1 MSAQLTATTPEVPAQ
16 DQNRWREAFRRIV
29 SGSWAVSLGAF
40 VLAVVVGSIMIA
52 ATDDGVRTAL
62 GYFGT
67 RPADTFSALGK
78 SVGGAYSS
86 LFRGAVWDFHAASF
100 GTAIR
105 PLTNSL
111 TQATPLITAGLGV
124 AIGFRSGLFNIGGRG
139 QMLAAAI
146 AGGWVG
152 FGLDL
157 PPVLHMVV
165 AIVAGIVAGAIWA
178 GIAGLLK
185 ATTGAH
191 EVIVT
196 IMMNYVA
203 FYILGYLLATPG
215 LLQAPGSSNPKTPPM
230 KANAIMPHL
239 FGSGSNLHWGFVFA
253 LLAVAFT
260 WWLLD
265 RSKMGFQFRAVGEN
279 PTAARVAG
287 IDVKRTTVFSMLV
300 GGALVGLAGVTQ
312 VLGTT
317 TTGFGDGIDAGVGF
331 DAITV
336 ALLGRSSPLGV
347 LAAAILF
354 GAFKSGGATM
364 QAAQGVPIEI
374 VQVVQS
380 LIVLF
385 IAAPP
390 LVRAVFRLPQPGAT
404 PRRPGRAKRAKAQ
417 PAEVAA

>member
-1 MSAQLTATTPEVPAQ
+1 MSAQQKALAAPEPGQGTTA
-16 DQNRWREAFRRIV
+16 DDGRWREAFRRIV
-29 SGSWAVSLGAF
+29 SGGWAVSLGAI

-52 ATDDGVRTAL
+52 LTDDGVRQAI
-62 GYFGT
+62 GYFGA
-67 RPADTFSALGK
+67 RPGDTFSAIGK
-78 SVGGAYSS
+78 AVGGAYSA
-86 LFRGAVWDFHAASF
+86 LFRGAVWDFRAKDFAA
-100 GTAIR
+100 GIK

-124 AIGFRSGLFNIGGRG
+124 AIGFRSGQFNIGGRG

-146 AGGWVG
+146 AGGWIG
-152 FGLDL
+152 FALDL

-165 AIVAGIVAGAIWA
+165 AIVAGLVAGAIWA
-178 GIAGLLK
+178 GIAGVLK

-196 IMMNYVA
+196 IMLNYVA

-215 LLQAPGSSNPKTPPM
+215 LMQAPGSSNPKTPPM
-230 KANAIMPHL
+230 KASAIMPHL
-239 FGSGSNLHWGFVFA
+239 FGPKFNLHWGFVFA
-253 LLAVAFT
+253 LVAVIVV
-260 WWLLD
+260 WWLLE
-265 RSKMGFQFRAVGEN
+265 RSKLGFQFRAVGEN
-279 PTAARVAG
+279 PAAARVAG
-287 IDVKRTTVFSMLV
+287 IDVRRTTVYSMLV

-336 ALLGRSSPLGV
+336 ALLGRSRPLGV
-347 LAAAILF
+347 LGAAVLF
-354 GAFKSGGATM
+354 GAFKAGGATM

-390 LVRAVFRLPQPGAT
+390 LVRAVFRLPQPGSSSRRSSAT
-404 PRRPGRAKRAKAQ
+404 PAA
-417 PAEVAA
+417 VAA